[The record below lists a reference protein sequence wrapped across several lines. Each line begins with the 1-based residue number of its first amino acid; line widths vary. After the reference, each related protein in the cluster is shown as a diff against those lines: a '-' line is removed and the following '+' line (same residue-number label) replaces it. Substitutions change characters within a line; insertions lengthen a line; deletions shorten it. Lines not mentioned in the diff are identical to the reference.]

1 MVKLIGIPNLQQRG
15 DSGVDG
21 FTYSHIPI
29 QVKKSYNVGRPVV
42 DAFYKHIEKRGAGI
56 VIAHSFSSG
65 AYEECKRIQNEKGFI
80 VDLIETRDLL
90 RDAS

>member
-1 MVKLIGIPNLQQRG
+1 MSKRPRRKFET
-15 DSGVDG
+15 D
-21 FTYSHIPI
+21 F
-29 QVKKSYNVGRPVV
+29 KKQLV
-42 DAFYKHIEKRGAGI
+42 AQIEGAGI

>member
-1 MVKLIGIPNLQQRG
+1 MSKRPRRKFET
-15 DSGVDG
+15 G
-21 FTYSHIPI
+21 F
-29 QVKKSYNVGRPVV
+29 KKQLV
-42 DAFYKHIEKRGAGI
+42 AQIEGAGI
-56 VIAHSFSSG
+56 VIAYSFSIG